1 MNHKMETKKLP
12 VNSDVEPSHFS
23 DMTQLLG
30 AKNP

>member
-1 MNHKMETKKLP
+1 METKKLL
-12 VNSDVEPSHFS
+12 VNSDVETLHFS